1 MDICRREFGLC
12 VLAGVAGRAF
22 AQRPRPKLFVLVI
35 LEQLRSDAVES
46 LAPQFGP
53 GGLRRLQEKG
63 AWFPDCRH
71 LASGF
76 SASGI
81 ATLATGAWPAEHGI
95 VADSWYGRASRN
107 IVRASGDDLL
117 ATTLAAQI
125 AAESRTRVF
134 AVSLDRAHA
143 ALVAGTPGARLFWM
157 DERCQF
163 ASGADAPDWLADYN
177 RLAPVESAHNAEWM
191 ALGARVGA
199 PPLRTLRF
207 DPNKPEEYLALYK
220 SSPFAEEAQFAFLA
234 ELIARERL
242 GQGDTFD
249 FVCLVAG
256 SSALLG
262 YETGGRSPL
271 MEQMTLQLDRHLEA
285 LFSKLD
291 EKPGANAFSLALTA
305 AHGAPPAPAEASRVR
320 MAVRGGDIAHEVQR
334 SLESNGNGSV
344 ERFVYPFLYLDAGG
358 SRDPEAVRLAAA
370 RAAMRQPAVAG
381 YYTAGGACST
391 HDEWERRFRNSFH
404 PTRSGDVML
413 SYQPEFVEDYGAD
426 RGISYGSIYNYDA
439 CVPLFLFGPQFRAG
453 VFESPVESVDVAP
466 TLARALGVAAPSS
479 STGRVLGQALGLGEE

>member
-1 MDICRREFGLC
+1 
-12 VLAGVAGRAF
+12 
-22 AQRPRPKLFVLVI
+22 
-35 LEQLRSDAVES
+35 
-46 LAPQFGP
+46 
-53 GGLRRLQEKG
+53 
-63 AWFPDCRH
+63 
-71 LASGF
+71 
-76 SASGI
+76 
-81 ATLATGAWPAEHGI
+81 
-95 VADSWYGRASRN
+95 
-107 IVRASGDDLL
+107 
-117 ATTLAAQI
+117 
-125 AAESRTRVF
+125 
-134 AVSLDRAHA
+134 
-143 ALVAGTPGARLFWM
+143 
-157 DERCQF
+157 
-163 ASGADAPDWLADYN
+163 
-177 RLAPVESAHNAEWM
+177 
-191 ALGARVGA
+191 
-199 PPLRTLRF
+199 
-207 DPNKPEEYLALYK
+207 
-220 SSPFAEEAQFAFLA
+220 
-234 ELIARERL
+234 
-242 GQGDTFD
+242 
-249 FVCLVAG
+249 
-256 SSALLG
+256 
-262 YETGGRSPL
+262 
-271 MEQMTLQLDRHLEA
+271 
-285 LFSKLD
+285 
-291 EKPGANAFSLALTA
+291 
-305 AHGAPPAPAEASRVR
+305 